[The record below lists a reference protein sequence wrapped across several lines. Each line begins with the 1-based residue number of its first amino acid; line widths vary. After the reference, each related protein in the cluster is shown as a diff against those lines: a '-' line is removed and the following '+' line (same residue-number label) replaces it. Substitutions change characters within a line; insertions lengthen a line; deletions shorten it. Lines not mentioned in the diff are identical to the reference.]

1 MYTVMDEDTTTQQ
14 GASKQFRGELAEDE
28 VSCIRLTGNQL
39 SVSVME
45 LAKFIEMI
53 GIAVG
58 GQAAA
63 GSSSDVCQ

>member
-1 MYTVMDEDTTTQQ
+1 
-14 GASKQFRGELAEDE
+14 
-28 VSCIRLTGNQL
+28 
-39 SVSVME
+39 ME